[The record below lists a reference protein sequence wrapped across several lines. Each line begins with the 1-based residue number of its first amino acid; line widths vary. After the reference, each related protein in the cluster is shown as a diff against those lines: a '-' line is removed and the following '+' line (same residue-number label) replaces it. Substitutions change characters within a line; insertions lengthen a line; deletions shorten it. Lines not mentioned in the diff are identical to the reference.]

1 MESHIFFQYR
11 PLCSTCN
18 RSLLIYLD
26 LSKCECDDDYD
37 DVDDDDEN
45 GDGTDSKFT
54 RGDSVSSTVRVTEMS
69 EPLRSKAE
77 NIFQLLKF
85 FSSNLRAPSWECL
98 PCHST
103 LISILALSCGL

>member
-1 MESHIFFQYR
+1 MEQREHLTSQRGSSIDR
-11 PLCSTCN
+11 LPP
-18 RSLLIYLD
+18 YL
-26 LSKCECDDDYD
+26 DDYD

>member
-37 DVDDDDEN
+37 DYDEN

-69 EPLRSKAE
+69 EPLRSSAE
-77 NIFQLLKF
+77 NIFQRLKF
-85 FSSNLRAPSWECL
+85 FTSL
-98 PCHST
+98 
-103 LISILALSCGL
+103 